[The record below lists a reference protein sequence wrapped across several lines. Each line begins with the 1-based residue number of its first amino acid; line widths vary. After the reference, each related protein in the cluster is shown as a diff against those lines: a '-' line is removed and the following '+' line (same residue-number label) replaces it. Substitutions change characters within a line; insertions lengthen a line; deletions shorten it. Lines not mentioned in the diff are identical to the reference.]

1 MKIADDSAYMQSE
14 IDKMLDYYYKV
25 LYSSNVRRQYIV
37 KRYINSTS
45 KKNLQ
50 KYIFKFGDGNSA
62 RSRGYESEED
72 ITVEAMLSCDVVAMI
87 AAAYMTSIYIYH
99 DEYLLTDEIVFNVL
113 SEDYGWEEEDWN
125 KAISENNIEEWKN
138 TLSSADISG
147 GDVLMYKVFRKGK
160 ILYYDKDL
168 EREVKSLE

>member
-1 MKIADDSAYMQSE
+1 M
-14 IDKMLDYYYKV
+14 
-25 LYSSNVRRQYIV
+25 
-37 KRYINSTS
+37 KRYISSTS
-45 KKNLQ
+45 EKNLQ

-72 ITVEAMLSCDVVAMI
+72 VTVEAMLSCDVVAMI

-138 TLSSADISG
+138 TLISADISG

>member
-1 MKIADDSAYMQSE
+1 M
-14 IDKMLDYYYKV
+14 
-25 LYSSNVRRQYIV
+25 
-37 KRYINSTS
+37 KRYISSTS
-45 KKNLQ
+45 EKNLQ

-87 AAAYMTSIYIYH
+87 AAAYMTSIYFYH
-99 DEYLLTDEIVFNVL
+99 DEYMLTDEIVFNVL
-113 SEDYGWEEEDWN
+113 CEDYGWEQEDWD

-147 GDVLMYKVFRKGK
+147 GDVLLYKVFRKGK

>member
-1 MKIADDSAYMQSE
+1 MKRCIT
-14 IDKMLDYYYKV
+14 
-25 LYSSNVRRQYIV
+25 
-37 KRYINSTS
+37 STS

-50 KYIFKFGDGNSA
+50 RYIFKFGDGNSA

-72 ITVEAMLSCDVVAMI
+72 ITVEGMLSCDVIAMI

-99 DEYLLTDEIVFNVL
+99 DEDMLTDEIVFDVL
-113 SEDYGWEEEDWN
+113 CEDYGWEAEDWN

-147 GDVLMYKVFRKGK
+147 GDVLLYKVFRKGK

>member
-1 MKIADDSAYMQSE
+1 M
-14 IDKMLDYYYKV
+14 
-25 LYSSNVRRQYIV
+25 

-45 KKNLQ
+45 KKSLQ
-50 KYIFKFGDGNSA
+50 RYIFKFGDGNSA

-72 ITVEAMLSCDVVAMI
+72 VTVEAMLSCDVVAMI

-113 SEDYGWEEEDWN
+113 CEDYGWEQEDWD

-147 GDVLMYKVFRKGK
+147 GDVLVYKVFRKGK